1 MASNPIPYLE
11 KDVLLYLDAIF
22 PNMLPSK
29 PISEA
34 ELARMVGQ
42 QDVIRLLK
50 QIHETQVKQQLGG
63 K

>member
-11 KDVLLYLDAIF
+11 EGVLRYLDAIF
-22 PNMLPSK
+22 PNTLPSK
-29 PISEA
+29 PVSEVD
-34 ELARMVGQ
+34 LARMVGQ

-50 QIHETQVKQQLGG
+50 QIHETQVKQSLGG

>member
-11 KDVLLYLDAIF
+11 KDVLRYLDAIF

-29 PISEA
+29 PISEV

-50 QIHETQVKQQLGG
+50 QIHETQVKNELGG